1 MDEKGNF
8 MEKVIQDVEQNPQ
21 IEAEKEKDNVWVK
34 IAALSAFGVI
44 IAMAGWV
51 MENIGCL
58 IAKGSIDCRFHFLP
72 MIPEYALIPF
82 AFDLLLGS
90 ADDISFFGKHV
101 FKKKTKTTKV
111 LSNILCLALIC
122 LAIFLGEEGVGNFME
137 MTNGAVLWDYTE
149 MPMSFS
155 KYTCGPSVFGLGI
168 ISYLIFKFIF
178 PPVTKFF
185 MKKAENTTFRRI
197 FLTLDV
203 LMIIDASIMIVTT
216 MITGQGPLY
225 WEIFFR

>member
-1 MDEKGNF
+1 
-8 MEKVIQDVEQNPQ
+8 MEEVINESKQEQ
-21 IEAEKEKDNVWVK
+21 EKEIEGKQEKENVWIK

-51 MENIGCL
+51 MENIGCI
-58 IAKGSIDCRFHFLP
+58 IAKGAIDCRFHFLP

-90 ADDISFFGKHV
+90 ADDLAIFGKHI
-101 FKKKTKTTKV
+101 FKKKTKLNKV
-111 LSNILCLALIC
+111 FSNILCLVIIC
-122 LAIFLGEEGVGNFME
+122 LAIYLGEEGVGNFME

-149 MPMSFS
+149 MPTAFS
-155 KYTCGPSVFGLGI
+155 KYTCALSVFGLGI
-168 ISYLIFKFIF
+168 LSYLIFKFIF
-178 PPVTKFF
+178 PLVTNYF
-185 MKKAENTTFRRI
+185 MKKAQNPTFRRV

-216 MITGQGPLY
+216 MITGEGPLY
-225 WEIFFR
+225 WEIYFR